1 MKPNGY
7 GRRIAAKY
15 FLLCVVIVLFA
26 TGCSKKYTLLEP
38 SAFESLK
45 PFRAKVQRV
54 TETKYSES
62 VDLVVIFL
70 KAENGER
77 IAFGGTN
84 QTVELKKFGET
95 LKEQTTYDFPK
106 VWLDFKEARH

>member
-1 MKPNGY
+1 MK
-7 GRRIAAKY
+7 RIIQQAA
-15 FLLCVVIVLFA
+15 
-26 TGCSKKYTLLEP
+26 

-45 PFRAKVQRV
+45 PFQAKVQRV
-54 TETKYSES
+54 TATKYSES
-62 VDLVVIFL
+62 VDFVVIFL
-70 KAENGER
+70 KTENGER